1 MELPHS
7 GVLIYLSSKW
17 RNKLLWYHETGSVYF
32 SPLKAE
38 WIPDFVNVDVYLNLG
53 VLNEKQE
60 DNFDQSLHSD
70 LESCDYAQKLPPSSL
85 SHTRGDAL
93 SYRKRT
99 PTLRYSAT
107 RETTKQYH
115 NVGTSHSCEGSS
127 EHNHKHPNSTLTCLF
142 CSYCIIYWIHMGS
155 GIQKRLHI

>member
-1 MELPHS
+1 M
-7 GVLIYLSSKW
+7 
-17 RNKLLWYHETGSVYF
+17 RNKRIILTSHCIAIWKAVIMPRNC
-32 SPLKAE
+32 PLR
-38 WIPDFVNVDVYLNLG
+38 
-53 VLNEKQE
+53 
-60 DNFDQSLHSD
+60 
-70 LESCDYAQKLPPSSL
+70 L

-99 PTLRYSAT
+99 PSLRYSAT

-155 GIQKRLHI
+155 GIQKRLHIQPHQKKKGGEMKKGERENLFKFTSTILLVMEVAWLLFNLIFCVLQQKFQEK